1 MDSRAPAPPG
11 TVARERLVPSALHL
25 HAARIDDR
33 AIELLAQGRDRPSV
47 ALPPLG
53 DLLGMLAWSLVPAV
67 PLLALVDWQAAAVV
81 GGAGLLVREIRRRGG
96 RPEATFANGF
106 LQFQG
111 DEGRARGIQEDDD
124 VRWRWRGGAVTSGRE
139 DGARSSWP
147 GSINP

>member
-1 MDSRAPAPPG
+1 M
-11 TVARERLVPSALHL
+11 PSAAHL
-25 HAARIDDR
+25 HASRIDDR
-33 AIELLAQGRDRPSV
+33 AIELLAQGRERPSV

-81 GGAGLLVREIRRRGG
+81 GGAGLLVRAIRRRGG

-111 DEGRARGIQEDDD
+111 DGGRARGVQEDDD
-124 VRWRWRGGAVTSGRE
+124 VRWRWAGRGGDERAGGWRPLVV
-139 DGARSSWP
+139 ARIDQP
-147 GSINP
+147 LTAPPVMPRTKYR